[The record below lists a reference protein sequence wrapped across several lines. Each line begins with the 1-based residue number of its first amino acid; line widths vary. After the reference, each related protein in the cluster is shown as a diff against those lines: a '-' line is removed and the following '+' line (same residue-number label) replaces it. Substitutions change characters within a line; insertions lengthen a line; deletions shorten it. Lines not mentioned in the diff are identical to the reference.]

1 MAAKDYKICF
11 GWRGAYLAKES
22 KKTPGRM
29 LEDRREI
36 SEGEIIQLIHW
47 WASKKAEKSRNE
59 IQQITV
65 DGEPVVEVKL
75 IKSLDEFLKEK
86 VK

>member
-1 MAAKDYKICF
+1 MAAKDYKICL

-22 KKTPGRM
+22 KKTPGLM

-47 WASKKAEKSRNE
+47 WTSKKAEERNNDT
-59 IQQITV
+59 QQITV
-65 DGEPVVEVKL
+65 GGEPVVEVKL
-75 IKSLDEFLKEK
+75 IKSLDEF
-86 VK
+86 